1 MKIKLKIGDRVTVRY
16 IDGEMLAHGEM
27 TVTEV
32 CKRGFFAVPV
42 GSEEETGEYIPYS
55 KIGTSV
61 FLDGKLMAE
70 RVVDENGTD

>member
-16 IDGEMLAHGEM
+16 IDGEMLVHGEM

-55 KIGTSV
+55 KIGTCV
-61 FLDGKLMAE
+61 FLDGKMMVE
-70 RVVDENGTD
+70 RVIDGEEDD